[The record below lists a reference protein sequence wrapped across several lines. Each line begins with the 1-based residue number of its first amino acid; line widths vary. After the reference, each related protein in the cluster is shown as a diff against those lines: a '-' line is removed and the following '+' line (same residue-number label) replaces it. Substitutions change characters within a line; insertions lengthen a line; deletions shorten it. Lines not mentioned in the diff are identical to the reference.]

1 VVLIVIHII
10 DRIGDIIGMVIAL
23 GITAGGIIPG
33 GRGDGIDPGTILPFM
48 LEEV

>member
-10 DRIGDIIGMVIAL
+10 DHIGDITGMVIAL

-33 GRGDGIDPGTILPFM
+33 GRGDGIDLGTTLLLT